1 MIIHARTGVPPT
13 HASPGALSCRGAS
26 ANRLSAAFL
35 APSII
40 EISPNHDK
48 FLELSTAVSF
58 GHRRTLRW
66 LPRARQLRLYYLR
79 NSSSVRLRRLFF
91 LISFVMAALVV
102 TLAAVVLSHAW
113 VELRRAVVGLE
124 KMEQLRAVLVVAE
137 LASAERGPANGLM
150 GSALTNDPQKRERLN
165 AARQRTD
172 AAFDTLIEVLETSS
186 MPAVSIRNAAERA
199 REQLQQ
205 GRQSVDAEARKPH
218 DERSA
223 ATLRHAIGEMFKV
236 IDELTLAMTELTMAG
251 GASFPSTTGTLI
263 AARQAALL
271 REIAGQLGS
280 QFTASITT
288 RQRLTPTEHVAID
301 RLRGRIEQLR
311 LQLTMGPRMSATPLN
326 VNVATEAVLSQYF
339 GSALTFIDAQTAIGL
354 RDGRYTLDTA
364 EFAARY
370 VPDMKPIVALRD
382 ALLEEALN
390 DAQQGLTR
398 TRQLS
403 VWTTLGCAL
412 MLALLALTW
421 WLLHRRVVLAL
432 TETTELLV
440 TIAQGHLDVEVPNP
454 KYNDEV
460 GDMLGAIA
468 VLRDNSV
475 ARNAAEDTIRQM
487 AYYDR
492 LTGLPNRRLLEDR
505 MQQVLANAQRRHS
518 KVAVMFIDLDKFK
531 QVNDQYGH
539 VTGDWLLV
547 QVAER
552 MRTVLRESDTA
563 ARVGGDEFVVLLP
576 DTLSAQD
583 AVVVAE
589 KIRQQLELP
598 FVMDNGIELEISSS
612 IGVAMYP
619 DQADNPRD
627 LLHCGDEAMY
637 KAKKHGRNAVEVFEG
652 DGRA

>member
-1 MIIHARTGVPPT
+1 M
-13 HASPGALSCRGAS
+13 
-26 ANRLSAAFL
+26 
-35 APSII
+35 
-40 EISPNHDK
+40 
-48 FLELSTAVSF
+48 
-58 GHRRTLRW
+58 
-66 LPRARQLRLYYLR
+66 
-79 NSSSVRLRRLFF
+79 RLRRLFF

-165 AARQRTD
+165 TARQRTD
-172 AAFDTLIEVLETSS
+172 AAFDTLIQVLETSS
-186 MPAVSIRNAAERA
+186 MPAVSIRTAAERA
-199 REQLQQ
+199 REQLQH
-205 GRQSVDAEARKPH
+205 GRQFVDAEARKPH
-218 DERSA
+218 DQRSA
-223 ATLRHAIGEMFKV
+223 ASLRHAIGEMFKV

-311 LQLTMGPRMSATPLN
+311 LQLTMGPRVSATPLN
-326 VNVATEAVLSQYF
+326 VTVATEAMLSQYF

-354 RDGRYTLDTA
+354 RDGRYTLDAA

-370 VPDMKPIVALRD
+370 VPDMRPIVALRD
-382 ALLEEALN
+382 ALLEEAIN

-398 TRQLS
+398 SRQLS
-403 VWTTLGCAL
+403 VWTSLGCAL

-440 TIAQGHLDVEVPNP
+440 TIAQGHLDVEVPAP
-454 KYNDEV
+454 KYHDEV

-505 MQQVLANAQRRHS
+505 MQQVLANAQRRHT

-531 QVNDQYGH
+531 QVNDRYGH
-539 VTGDWLLV
+539 EAGDWLLV

-589 KIRQQLELP
+589 KIRQQLEQP
-598 FVMDNGIELEISSS
+598 FVMDSGIELDISSS

-627 LLHCGDEAMY
+627 LLHFGDEAMY

>member
-1 MIIHARTGVPPT
+1 MAAPVPP
-13 HASPGALSCRGAS
+13 
-26 ANRLSAAFL
+26 
-35 APSII
+35 
-40 EISPNHDK
+40 
-48 FLELSTAVSF
+48 
-58 GHRRTLRW
+58 
-66 LPRARQLRLYYLR
+66 R
-79 NSSSVRLRRLFF
+79 NPSSVRLRRLFF

-172 AAFDTLIEVLETSS
+172 AAFDTLIQVLETSS
-186 MPAVSIRNAAERA
+186 MPAASIRTAAERA
-199 REQLQQ
+199 REQLQH
-205 GRQSVDAEARKPH
+205 GRQFVDAEARKPH
-218 DERSA
+218 DQRSA
-223 ATLRHAIGEMFKV
+223 ASLRHAIGEMFKV

-311 LQLTMGPRMSATPLN
+311 LQLTTGPRVSATPIN
-326 VNVATEAVLSQYF
+326 VTVATEAMLSQYF

-354 RDGRYTLDTA
+354 RDGRYTLDAA

-370 VPDMKPIVALRD
+370 VPDMRPIVALRD
-382 ALLEEALN
+382 ALLEEAIN

-398 TRQLS
+398 SRQLS
-403 VWTTLGCAL
+403 VWTSLGCAL

-440 TIAQGHLDVEVPNP
+440 TIAQGHLDVEVPAP
-454 KYNDEV
+454 KYHDEV

-505 MQQVLANAQRRHS
+505 MQQVLANAQRRHT

-531 QVNDQYGH
+531 QVNDRYGH
-539 VTGDWLLV
+539 EAGDWLLV

-589 KIRQQLELP
+589 KIRQQLEQP
-598 FVMDNGIELEISSS
+598 FVMDSGIELDISSS

-627 LLHCGDEAMY
+627 LLHFGDEAMY
-637 KAKKHGRNAVEVFEG
+637 KAKKHGRNAVEVFSEENG
-652 DGRA
+652 K